1 MLKAHA
7 ITVSYTLAV
16 QVPVIQEVEH
26 QDDAQHAHPSRR
38 YSTRIFDA
46 AQAYYASLHSI
57 LRRSLPY
64 VTGKHRKI
72 LHITSSIHSY
82 P

>member
-38 YSTRIFDA
+38 QAYSPMWPQGLEQDLLRVQNPSSLHFYNSYDA
-46 AQAYYASLHSI
+46 ACVPST
-57 LRRSLPY
+57 P
-64 VTGKHRKI
+64 
-72 LHITSSIHSY
+72 
-82 P
+82 